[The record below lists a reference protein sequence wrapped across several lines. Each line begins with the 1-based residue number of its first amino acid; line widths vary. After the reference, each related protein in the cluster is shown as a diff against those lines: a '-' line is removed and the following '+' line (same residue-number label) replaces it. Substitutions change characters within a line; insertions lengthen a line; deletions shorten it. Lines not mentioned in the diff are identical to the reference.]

1 MNQCKCLCYNFHL
14 KSIIFLNSHDYRT
27 TASILQWIN
36 TNDYTYDV
44 QIIIL
49 LEDKNV
55 TNSLLDLVNF
65 LYKILSLKNLVCNW
79 HESVYNLYW
88 KFRPVL
94 LQCKL
99 FWFWVKCTKR
109 YVFST
114 VNYLI
119 NTWKYQYLVYVVA
132 ELLQPIWP
140 FYPYKLL
147 AVLVRI
153 WKYFW
158 YQQKINGKSI
168 F

>member
-1 MNQCKCLCYNFHL
+1 MSQ
-14 KSIIFLNSHDYRT
+14 T
-27 TASILQWIN
+27 TN
-36 TNDYTYDV
+36 
-44 QIIIL
+44 
-49 LEDKNV
+49 
-55 TNSLLDLVNF
+55 
-65 LYKILSLKNLVCNW
+65 
-79 HESVYNLYW
+79 YNLYW
-88 KFRPVL
+88 TFRPVL

-99 FWFWVKCTKR
+99 FWFRVKCTKR

-140 FYPYKLL
+140 FYPHKLL

-168 F
+168 FKKWALVIWPRKRMSILFNRLKMFIITNNARLKIHFCAPVV